1 MQSAI
6 YVFKC
11 IHCIFVIMDELT
23 KGPFT
28 PQLVMEAKIS
38 KLNMILIKFIVRIM
52 GNYAHNCTD

>member
-1 MQSAI
+1 
-6 YVFKC
+6 
-11 IHCIFVIMDELT
+11 MDELT

-28 PQLVMEAKIS
+28 PQLVKEANIS